1 MHALVKAHD
10 AILLTNV
17 EIGPSV
23 SNVGEICDHVLADIR
38 PYAMMYSDVK
48 ELYQLLRSPHLQ
60 SLLSCHDVVA
70 SREFQPKLENVPF
83 EVDEDEETVKI
94 VQLVKSQDT
103 LAGAKN
109 AEPIVGATIKA
120 EDSTGRILIAR
131 VMHGGAADRS
141 GLISVGDEVIEVN
154 GINVEG
160 TTPTDVLKILQDAE
174 HTITFKLVPAVG
186 RPPLRES
193 RVRLKALFDYNPFE
207 DKYIPC
213 KEAGLGFVKGDIIHI
228 VSQDDP
234 YWWQARRECDRTM
247 RAGLIPSKALQK
259 KRVLH
264 ERSERGGGG
273 GDGGGLSPSLLCGVG
288 RRMIEEEDEVG
299 SPTTPGGCLGPG
311 KTKTKKIMYDLTE
324 NDDFDREEIA
334 TYEEVARLFPRTG
347 RYRPIILIGPP
358 GVGRNELKRRLIAL
372 DPERYK
378 ATVPHTSRPKKPTET
393 DGVDYFFSPREQM
406 QLDIETGKFLEHGE
420 FRGNLYGTSVDS
432 IKELIGAGYQP
443 ILSPHYQALKML
455 RTPEL
460 KPYIIYIK
468 PPSFEVLKETRH
480 QAYARSTFD
489 ETNSRSFTD
498 DEFRDMIQ
506 AGKKIEFLYG
516 HWFDLEVTND
526 DLNGAFETLVRAI
539 RRLDQDAQ
547 WVPASWVQ

>member
-1 MHALVKAHD
+1 M
-10 AILLTNV
+10 
-17 EIGPSV
+17 
-23 SNVGEICDHVLADIR
+23 
-38 PYAMMYSDVK
+38 
-48 ELYQLLRSPHLQ
+48 
-60 SLLSCHDVVA
+60 
-70 SREFQPKLENVPF
+70 
-83 EVDEDEETVKI
+83 KI

-103 LAGAKN
+103 LSGAKN

-120 EDSTGRILIAR
+120 EDTTGKILIAR

-141 GLISVGDEVIEVN
+141 GLIAVGDEVIEVN

-160 TTPTDVLKILQDAE
+160 TTPTEVLKILQEAE

-193 RVRLKALFDYNPFE
+193 RVRLKALFDYNPYD

-234 YWWQARRECDRTM
+234 YWWQARRECDRSM
-247 RAGLIPSKALQK
+247 RAGLIPSKALQE
-259 KRVLH
+259 KRILH
-264 ERSERGGGG
+264 ERSEKQAEREGK
-273 GDGGGLSPSLLCGVG
+273 SSLLCGVG
-288 RRMIEEEDEVG
+288 KQKIPENGVPDFCAPFISSSDQFSPITSTGCAG
-299 SPTTPGGCLGPG
+299 S
-311 KTKTKKIMYDLTE
+311 KTKTKKIMYDVTE

-334 TYEEVARLFPRTG
+334 TYEEVARLFPRSG

-358 GVGRNELKRRLIAL
+358 GVGRNELKRRMIAL
-372 DPERYK
+372 EPDRLK
-378 ATVPHTSRPKKPTET
+378 VTVPHTSRPKKPTEI
-393 DGVDYFFSPREQM
+393 DGVDYFFSPRDQM
-406 QLDIETGKFLEHGE
+406 LQDIDLGKFLEHGE
-420 FRGNLYGTSVDS
+420 FRGNLYGTSVEGIRD
-432 IKELIGAGYQP
+432 LIGAGYQP

-468 PPSFEVLKETRH
+468 PPTFEVLKETRH
-480 QAYARSTFD
+480 RAYARSTFD
-489 ETNSRSFTD
+489 ESNSRSFTD
-498 DEFRDMIQ
+498 DEFREMIS
-506 AGKKIEFLYG
+506 AGNRIEFLYG
-516 HWFDLEVTND
+516 HWFDLELVND
-526 DLNGAFETLVRAI
+526 DLGGCLESLVRAV